1 MGFNYALE
9 KLKFDK
15 EWEKLHDEY
24 SAAGMSEAAI
34 AQMKAFDWGWF
45 CSRRLYSLHN
55 QPLPEEY
62 CFDEDRA
69 STLFRRFA
77 ALSVAFED
85 DLGTSRYGWLESIED
100 PRLYQR
106 LKALSDKH
114 LELITLIAID
124 GYSQAEV
131 ARMWGCCRN
140 VIYKKVQ
147 RIKKFLQRG

>member
-55 QPLPEEY
+55 
-62 CFDEDRA
+62 
-69 STLFRRFA
+69 
-77 ALSVAFED
+77 
-85 DLGTSRYGWLESIED
+85 
-100 PRLYQR
+100 
-106 LKALSDKH
+106 
-114 LELITLIAID
+114 
-124 GYSQAEV
+124 
-131 ARMWGCCRN
+131 
-140 VIYKKVQ
+140 
-147 RIKKFLQRG
+147 